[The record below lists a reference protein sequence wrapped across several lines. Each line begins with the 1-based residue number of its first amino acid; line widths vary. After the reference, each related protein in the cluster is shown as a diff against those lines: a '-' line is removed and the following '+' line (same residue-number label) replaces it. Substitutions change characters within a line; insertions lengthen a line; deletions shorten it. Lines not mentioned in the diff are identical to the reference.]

1 MNCCFQDTSLTFGFF
16 FQPEFHLFG
25 RPGEKSKLFCM
36 FFFCLL
42 QESISFFNSFY
53 RPNLWV
59 PICFGSR
66 FGMRPGPRVISSRK
80 SESALVGIHGRA
92 ELSGTEVSESN
103 SAPPI
108 LTEDVPFRIFP
119 HLEGNLDGSAPRS
132 CSNVSSSD
140 TFHETFLESLSG
152 KHLRDVGECNPFALS
167 RAIRRNWRQRT
178 IWSMLSRIDEIPL
191 QVEGMLTKTA
201 SDLSMQVD
209 GGVVQMQD
217 HLRISSGGQQVAE
230 NLENLPRH
238 FATSVEA
245 NLMDAAALLRETVLQ
260 VTAELSARDFEA
272 EDIVQEI
279 QVIPQRVRK
288 VADEAISRAVKTSV
302 EELHQQLDEA
312 LGVLGSSTCE
322 KELLQHLDQLPVVM
336 QKRIVATGAVV
347 DLAEDQIVDL
357 AADLK
362 SEFVP
367 NHELMEA
374 LLRAKTAHE
383 IGVVTLRY
391 ETDME
396 HEKVDTAQRLEKLK
410 QTDESKFQ
418 NPGSSLASN
427 FLGFL

>member
-1 MNCCFQDTSLTFGFF
+1 MVCCS
-16 FQPEFHLFG
+16 
-25 RPGEKSKLFCM
+25 
-36 FFFCLL
+36 
-42 QESISFFNSFY
+42 SISFSTDFQ
-53 RPNLWV
+53 PNLWV
-59 PICFGSR
+59 PICLAQDL
-66 FGMRPGPRVISSRK
+66 GMRSFRVISSRK

-92 ELSGTEVSESN
+92 ELSATDEGVSESN
-103 SAPPI
+103 SAPGKI

-119 HLEGNLDGSAPRS
+119 HLEGNLDEAPHS

-140 TFHETFLESLSG
+140 TLVHEAFLESLSVNV
-152 KHLRDVGECNPFALS
+152 RDVGECNPFALS

-178 IWSMLSRIDEIPL
+178 IWSMLSRIDEIPE

-217 HLRISSGGQQVAE
+217 HLRVSSGGQQVAE

-245 NLMDAAALLRETVLQ
+245 NLMDAAALLRQTVLQ

-288 VADEAISRAVKTSV
+288 VADEAISRAVKASV

-312 LGVLGSSTCE
+312 LGVLGSTSCE

-336 QKRIVATGAVV
+336 QKRIIATGAVV

-357 AADLK
+357 VADLK

-374 LLRAKTAHE
+374 LLRAKTTPEALE
-383 IGVVTLRY
+383 IGAVTLKRY
-391 ETDME
+391 ETE
-396 HEKVDTAQRLEKLK
+396 LENETAQRLEKIE
-410 QTDESKFQ
+410 TDESKLQ
-418 NPGSSLASN
+418 NPGSSRA
-427 FLGFL
+427 

>member
-1 MNCCFQDTSLTFGFF
+1 
-16 FQPEFHLFG
+16 
-25 RPGEKSKLFCM
+25 
-36 FFFCLL
+36 
-42 QESISFFNSFY
+42 
-53 RPNLWV
+53 
-59 PICFGSR
+59 
-66 FGMRPGPRVISSRK
+66 
-80 SESALVGIHGRA
+80 
-92 ELSGTEVSESN
+92 
-103 SAPPI
+103 
-108 LTEDVPFRIFP
+108 
-119 HLEGNLDGSAPRS
+119 
-132 CSNVSSSD
+132 
-140 TFHETFLESLSG
+140 
-152 KHLRDVGECNPFALS
+152 
-167 RAIRRNWRQRT
+167 
-178 IWSMLSRIDEIPL
+178 MLSRIDEIPL

-427 FLGFL
+427 FLGFLWLTRRVYEGYQQRRFFLGEDDLDIVMAKLCWNWQCYDSFWCWDAILQSGWWFQICFIFTTTWGNDPISLIFFKWVETTNS

>member
-1 MNCCFQDTSLTFGFF
+1 
-16 FQPEFHLFG
+16 
-25 RPGEKSKLFCM
+25 
-36 FFFCLL
+36 
-42 QESISFFNSFY
+42 
-53 RPNLWV
+53 
-59 PICFGSR
+59 
-66 FGMRPGPRVISSRK
+66 
-80 SESALVGIHGRA
+80 
-92 ELSGTEVSESN
+92 
-103 SAPPI
+103 
-108 LTEDVPFRIFP
+108 
-119 HLEGNLDGSAPRS
+119 
-132 CSNVSSSD
+132 
-140 TFHETFLESLSG
+140 
-152 KHLRDVGECNPFALS
+152 
-167 RAIRRNWRQRT
+167 
-178 IWSMLSRIDEIPL
+178 MLSRIDEIPL

-418 NPGSSLASN
+418 NPGSFGHPEMCTRPCLFFAAGQCQNKDSCEFCHLPHNRRPTHLDKRNRELLKSFSSEETLATILPILSEKLQKYYSNSSALQLLMELEALSANSNADILESMSTTSSKQIARGERTLKSALRAVTLRSLLTLLLRTLPKDGKVRNVVEAIISS
-427 FLGFL
+427 LRQPVSSRIEDV